1 MFETNIPSATSSQ
14 PISIVN
20 FALLVLIHVDKNIIS
35 AAAYVAAR
43 LIDKHLGGVHSLS
56 LLELQLAVAPY
67 IFIQYTYRIMQ
78 SIRTAGRFARRIP
91 RVASARTFFAGAG
104 GNGHSGNNGS
114 SRPPQAYTPI
124 PFITETIVSSLQAHI
139 AEGLHAN

>member
-1 MFETNIPSATSSQ
+1 MFEPDIPSATSSQ
-14 PISIVN
+14 SIGMLN
-20 FALLVLIHVDKNIIS
+20 FAVLALINVDKNIKS

-43 LIDKHLGGVHSLS
+43 LIDKHLGVHSIS
-56 LLELQLAVAPY
+56 LLEMQLAVVPY
-67 IFIQYTYRIMQ
+67 IFIQYTYRRMQ

-114 SRPPQAYTPI
+114 SRQPQAYTPI
-124 PFITETIVSSLQAHI
+124 PFITETIVSSVQAHCKEI
-139 AEGLHAN
+139 AC